1 MWSSLY
7 CGVKEIRRW
16 WWCYCCFYFL
26 ECWLVALRH
35 TCTQWRPPPAG
46 AKRRQRRTRRCVPFR
61 KGWRLAASP
70 PVGES
75 AQMAGHTR
83 KLALCLS
90 AAHTAIE
97 RFTAQLPWL
106 PLSIRTLIV
115 GWFVVMIWCLL
126 FSGQFS
132 NNACG
137 YSHPGHFVLRALNQC
152 FYKYFGVQDFIVFLV
167 EYFVLL
173 FVCIFNH
180 LVKCLS

>member
-61 KGWRLAASP
+61 KGCWLAASP

-115 GWFVVMIWCLL
+115 GCNALMFVVFRSVFEQCLWIFSSRSFCSQGIESMFLQIFWC
-126 FSGQFS
+126 SG
-132 NNACG
+132 
-137 YSHPGHFVLRALNQC
+137 
-152 FYKYFGVQDFIVFLV
+152 FY
-167 EYFVLL
+167 
-173 FVCIFNH
+173 CIFGRIFCVIICVH
-180 LVKCLS
+180 F